1 SLQYFLEKKDP
12 NMRQRRWLD
21 LLKDYDCK
29 IHYHPGKV
37 KVVAGALSRKE
48 RVKVTRIYS
57 SRMITTSDLF
67 DKIKAAQVEALKEDN
82 WKSKRITSYI
92 PHIEDDSR
100 GVKTRQGRIYI
111 SFQSHVK
118 DLLLEEA
125 HKSKYSIN
133 PGATKMY
140 HDMNK
145 NYWLPGMKRLCVKY
159 VEKCLTCLKVKAK
172 HQKPYGKFQ
181 PLEIPVWKWEKI
193 TRDFVTKL
201 PRMTKKHDAV

>member
-1 SLQYFLEKKDP
+1 
-12 NMRQRRWLD
+12 MRQRRWLD

-145 NYWLPGMKRLCVKY
+145 NYWLPEFAYNNSYHASIKMP
-159 VEKCLTCLKVKAK
+159 
-172 HQKPYGKFQ
+172 PYEMLYG
-181 PLEIPVWKWEKI
+181 
-193 TRDFVTKL
+193 RRC
-201 PRMTKKHDAV
+201 RMSVCWDEVGSRELASMDVV